1 MASPRSGVRLA
12 PSTPGLFSNNVR
24 HRLSSPGPSRFL
36 SPRFTV
42 PRPRL
47 ADLGGEVGAQLDLA
61 SSFRLPRGRGEQQGE
76 EGPAGGQRTISRK
89 HIVLWCPRLRKTD
102 GALSIEG
109 HFLDENLAISE
120 QIVYSSR
127 VMIAKGS
134 HIRVHGRSG
143 TEYILEGKLVA
154 KETSF
159 PAIFHSINS
168 TPVALLN
175 K

>member
-1 MASPRSGVRLA
+1 MA
-12 PSTPGLFSNNVR
+12 PSCSEVGLAQRMPASNPP
-24 HRLSSPGPSRFL
+24 HTSSTPGPSRFL
-36 SPRFTV
+36 SSRFAV
-42 PRPRL
+42 PLPRL

-76 EGPAGGQRTISRK
+76 EGPAGGQRNISRK

-109 HFLDENLAISE
+109 HLLDENLAISE
-120 QIVYSSR
+120 QTVYSSR
-127 VMIAKGS
+127 VAIAKGS

-168 TPVALLN
+168 TPVVLLN